1 MKIDLKN
8 ISGGRYAA
16 RVSKFHVSRGSLK
29 RKNKNIIFSVI
40 TALLLIFAM
49 SAQSA
54 IHALTYYT
62 VSFYTNSSETE
73 LFTTQQVKQGGHPA
87 EMTAKPPSY
96 ENGGFRYDFNGW
108 YWMIDGRAYSFS
120 FTDDDCEIW
129 FDAHLFAGYT
139 QFLADG
145 YEMIVVYSGGTDFIY
160 DTATPVSD
168 ILKNYPGISNVLVQE
183 KKDYETGSGVVD
195 PTHTHSYD
203 YANPTWRWKVE
214 NGEITAETAYACSCG
229 DKKTETVTPAYTDRK
244 GVRTYTAKDN
254 HGNTASTTKEL
265 TYTVKCDGTDQSA
278 SYHWGDI
285 CTLTSDTNKAWY
297 VNSASP
303 ENKVAD
309 GTNSYTFAVTSDTVI
324 VTKPTDVSSQQ
335 AVVRVRLTSDEEGK
349 AVFNAKWSLPANA
362 DVKSVK
368 IYRGYTSTAKTVSAD
383 SIIKINAGHDADL
396 LVQNGDYTLYLS
408 DLTPNYYQH
417 AVIVITYSA
426 DGVTHTLTSTPQKVL
441 PDGSG
446 VK

>member
-1 MKIDLKN
+1 MKTRIL
-8 ISGGRYAA
+8 
-16 RVSKFHVSRGSLK
+16 L
-29 RKNKNIIFSVI
+29 VI
-40 TALLLIFAM
+40 TVISLILAAAVPNATFA
-49 SAQSA
+49 AK
-54 IHALTYYT
+54 YYT

-73 LFTTQQVKQGGHPA
+73 LFTAQQVKQGGHPA
-87 EMTAKPPSY
+87 EMTTNPPSY
-96 ENGGFRYDFNGW
+96 ESGGFRYDFNGW
-108 YWMIDGRAYSFS
+108 YWMIDGRAYAFS

-168 ILKNYPGISNVLVQE
+168 ILKNYSGISNVLVQE

-203 YANPTWRWKVE
+203 HANPTWKWKVE
-214 NGEITAETAYACSCG
+214 NGEITAEASYACECG
-229 DKKTETVTPAYTDRK
+229 DKKTENVTPSYTDRK
-244 GVRTYTAKDN
+244 GVRTYTAKDS

-278 SYHWGDI
+278 NYRWGDI

-297 VNSASP
+297 VNSISD

-309 GTNSYTFAVTSDTVI
+309 GTRNYTFAVTSDTEI
-324 VTKPTDVSSQQ
+324 LTKATNASSQQ
-335 AVVRVRLTSDEEGK
+335 AVVRARLKSDEKGK
-349 AVFNAKWSLPANA
+349 AVFNAKWSLPVGA

-368 IYRGYTSTAKTVSAD
+368 IYRGYTSTNKTVSAD
-383 SIIKINAGHDADL
+383 SIIKRSAGYDADL
-396 LVQNGDYTLYLS
+396 LVQNGDYTVYIS
-408 DLTPNYYQH
+408 GLTPNYYQH
-417 AVIVITYSA
+417 AVIVIKYSVNGT
-426 DGVTHTLTSTPQKVL
+426 DHTLTSQVQRVL

-446 VK
+446 SK